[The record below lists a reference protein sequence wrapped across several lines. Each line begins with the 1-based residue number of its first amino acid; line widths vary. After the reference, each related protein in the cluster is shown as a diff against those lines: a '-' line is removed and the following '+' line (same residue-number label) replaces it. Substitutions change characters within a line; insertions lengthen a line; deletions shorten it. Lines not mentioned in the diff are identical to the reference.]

1 MVRYPAPALVA
12 IVLGTG
18 LAVWLVPE
26 DPQPADALFPAAL
39 AMAVGLAAGPVAA
52 GLGSARSLLRG
63 EHLLALAPVYWL
75 LLDPLQGAYP
85 FDLITQADVR
95 EALVGIGVFAIGVW
109 LGALQRPLKA
119 PSMIVRAASAELSAR
134 AYFRVTVLAFVLGM
148 LKFAIPCGFN
158 VLEMFRYL
166 GNPRW
171 DAPWGRGQFGGW
183 DAFQDHLQYFGY
195 LLPALTVIVARRSR
209 WLDPRT
215 LSAVA
220 MSIVMALFL
229 SQGGGRRIIG
239 VIFGMALILW
249 MLTETR
255 LKARHMAAV
264 AVSVVLLLT
273 TLQFMLTYRNVGLGT
288 VLQDADSVVDDRG
301 YLHVDDN
308 LFRFCQIIQFI
319 PDSYPYVYHRYLVW
333 VLVRPIP
340 RIFWPGKP
348 VDPGFDLPSAL
359 GVSGVSYS
367 CSAVGEFFMS
377 GGLLGI
383 AIGGW
388 LYGRVSGIATRLL
401 SEGGSFGSAVI
412 YSGMMMSLFV
422 GVRSMLE
429 LVLMSYV
436 VIAWAGLSHLARRM
450 APPRARPARGPSP
463 VSR

>member
-1 MVRYPAPALVA
+1 MVRYPALALVSV
-12 IVLGTG
+12 VLGTA

-26 DPQPADALFPAAL
+26 DPQPADALFHSAL
-39 AMAVGLAAGPVAA
+39 AMAAGLAAGPLAA
-52 GLGSARSLLRG
+52 ALGSARSLLRG

-85 FDLITQADVR
+85 FDHIAQADVR
-95 EALVGIGVFAIGVW
+95 MALTGIGVFAIGVW
-109 LGALQRPLKA
+109 LGALQRPLRA
-119 PSMIVRAASAELSAR
+119 PAMIVRAASAELTAR
-134 AYFRVTVLAFVLGM
+134 AYFRVAVLAFFLGM
-148 LKFAIPCGFN
+148 LKFAIPTGFN
-158 VLEMFRYL
+158 VVEMFRYV

-209 WLDPRT
+209 WLAPRT
-215 LSAVA
+215 LSVIA
-220 MSIVMALFL
+220 MSVVMALFL

-239 VIFGMALILW
+239 VIFGMALVLW
-249 MLTETR
+249 ILTETR
-255 LKARHMAAV
+255 LKARHMASV
-264 AVSVVLLLT
+264 AVSVVLMLS
-273 TLQFMLTYRNVGLGT
+273 TLQFMLAYRNVGLAT
-288 VLQDADSVVDDRG
+288 VLQDREVVLSDRD

-308 LFRFCQIIQFI
+308 LYRFCQIIQFI
-319 PDSYPYVYHRYLVW
+319 PETYPYVYHRYLVW

-348 VDPGFDLPSAL
+348 VDPGFDLPAAL

-367 CSAVGEFFMS
+367 SSAIGEFFIS
-377 GGLLGI
+377 GGLL
-383 AIGGW
+383 AVAFGGW

-401 SEGGSFGSAVI
+401 TEGATFGGAVI
-412 YSGMMMSLFV
+412 YSGMMMSLFA

-436 VIAWAGLSHLARRM
+436 VIAWAGLAHLADRMGWQGGRR
-450 APPRARPARGPSP
+450 PPP
-463 VSR
+463 VRR